1 MNCRDLEGS
10 SSGLTQVF
18 LDLPKG
24 TEKKNTTHTVAVPD
38 EIRTTG
44 LTSAS
49 KQHTNPLGDTV
60 QTGVVAHTDCPSDPY
75 PTIASVAT
83 VSRML
88 TARSSANSSFCLT
101 PFVQAVLP
109 QPLLVHQ
116 IYCCLYL
123 YSGVTQLSRS
133 LCLLADGTNWAT
145 TCF

>member
-60 QTGVVAHTDCPSDPY
+60 QTGVVAHTDCPSEPY
-75 PTIASVAT
+75 PTTASVAT

-88 TARSSANSSFCLT
+88 TLRRRIKSHLLFAGIIRSS
-101 PFVQAVLP
+101 PFSP
-109 QPLLVHQ
+109 
-116 IYCCLYL
+116 
-123 YSGVTQLSRS
+123 R
-133 LCLLADGTNWAT
+133 
-145 TCF
+145 